1 MTVWS
6 FGCSHAA
13 GHELQLDLTQQDMLA
28 FYHKNGFKDW
38 YDLWNCTNEKKKSKF
53 YKKWEKQLGR
63 NDHDLNLAYPSIVA
77 KLKDTELK
85 NYAMSG
91 SGIDYSYNQ
100 FLKNKKHIKQNDI
113 VLFEL
118 PPTLRYQGSTGKRIQ
133 VAHTSTSRVI
143 QEYIPNSFILE
154 EFYKL
159 VVNEIKDL
167 AYCIH
172 IYCKTADQIMLNVH
186 KSNSISLHE
195 MSEKYNYVRYPYS
208 HFHYDTHK
216 LFAEYLVKEVIK

>member
-13 GHELQLDLTQQDMLA
+13 GHELQLDLTQKDMLA
-28 FYHKNGFKDW
+28 FYHKHGFKDW
-38 YDLWNCTNEKKKSKF
+38 YDLWNCTDEKKKSKF
-53 YKKWEKQLGR
+53 YKKWARQLGR
-63 NDHDLNLAYPSIVA
+63 NDHNPNLAYPGIVA

-91 SGIDYSYNQ
+91 SGIDYSYDQ
-100 FLKNKKHIKQNDI
+100 FLKNKKHFKQNDI

-118 PPTLRYQGSTGKRIQ
+118 PPTLRYQGSTGEIIQ
-133 VAHTSTSRVI
+133 VAYTSQVI

-159 VVNEIKDL
+159 VVNEIKDF

-172 IYCKTADQIMLNVH
+172 IYCKTADQMMLNVH

-195 MSEKYNYVRYPYS
+195 MSEKYNHVRYPFAHY
-208 HFHYDTHK
+208 HYDTQK

>member
-13 GHELQLDLTQQDMLA
+13 GHELQLDFTQQDMLA
-28 FYHKNGFKDW
+28 FYHKHGFKDW

-53 YKKWEKQLGR
+53 YEKWLIHLGQ
-63 NDHDLNLAYPSIVA
+63 NDHDPNLAYPGIIA

-85 NYAMSG
+85 NYAKSG

-100 FLKNKKHIKQNDI
+100 FLEKKKHFKQNDI
-113 VLFEL
+113 ILFEL
-118 PPTLRYQGSTGKRIQ
+118 PPTFRYQGSTGKSIQ
-133 VAHTSTSRVI
+133 VAQTSRYI
-143 QEYIPNSFILE
+143 QEYIPDSFILE
-154 EFYKL
+154 KFYKL
-159 VVNEIKDL
+159 VVNEIKDS

-172 IYCKTADQIMLNVH
+172 IYCKTADQMMLNVH

-195 MSEKYNYVRYPYS
+195 MSEKYNHVRYPFAHY
-208 HFHYDTHK
+208 HYDTQK

>member
-85 NYAMSG
+85 NYAISG

-100 FLKNKKHIKQNDI
+100 FLKIKSILNKMILYYLNCLQHLGTKDQPEREYKLHILVLVELYKNIFLI
-113 VLFEL
+113 VLF
-118 PPTLRYQGSTGKRIQ
+118 
-133 VAHTSTSRVI
+133 
-143 QEYIPNSFILE
+143 
-154 EFYKL
+154 
-159 VVNEIKDL
+159 
-167 AYCIH
+167 
-172 IYCKTADQIMLNVH
+172 
-186 KSNSISLHE
+186 
-195 MSEKYNYVRYPYS
+195 
-208 HFHYDTHK
+208 
-216 LFAEYLVKEVIK
+216 